1 MRPVLRS
8 ASGEIDCAPGSS
20 CPQSNRFHDA
30 PAVLPTRVGIKASL
44 GIRPLVRECRV
55 LTSRVGPGP
64 GTMPRATR
72 DCAELEGRVDHGL
85 GDYGAGGP
93 EAGPDRD
100 GVSGRGW

>member
-1 MRPVLRS
+1 MAR
-8 ASGEIDCAPGSS
+8 GYG
-20 CPQSNRFHDA
+20 
-30 PAVLPTRVGIKASL
+30 
-44 GIRPLVRECRV
+44 LVRRCRS

-64 GTMPRATR
+64 STMPRATR

-100 GVSGRGW
+100 GGQRAGMVRVLDLIDPCVM